1 MNRYKF
7 VGKISILYADPC
19 ICQVS
24 CQVVYDFTKRTCL
37 LKYDIPM
44 RVNQV
49 LRKYLFPIDDLSRC
63 QFVSDLLHMINVSLI
78 SSISLDI
85 SENVNSLASRITL
98 LVLISQNG
106 YAPSKTTR
114 EQLKFCFS
122 NFSEKIFFP
131 WWPFKVLMECVRFFF
146 LEKSMSSFSNMT
158 KEQIKSPHFSENI
171 HFPWGPLKLSILFRF
186 VKTTWRNEMWQK
198 TNSSSQNLSQN
209 IYFPWGPLRM
219 PVCTQFLKTTCRF
232 QM

>member
-1 MNRYKF
+1 MSSLVSSCVRFHKKNMPFEIWHPHESKSSSP
-7 VGKISILYADPC
+7 KISISYRWPFK
-19 ICQVS
+19 I
-24 CQVVYDFTKRTCL
+24 
-37 LKYDIPM
+37 
-44 RVNQV
+44 
-49 LRKYLFPIDDLSRC
+49 
-63 QFVSDLLHMINVSLI
+63 VSDLLHMINVSLI
-78 SSISLDI
+78 LSISLNI
-85 SENVNSLASRITL
+85 FENVNSLASRITL

-219 PVCTQFLKTTCRF
+219 PVFTQFLKTTTCRF
-232 QM
+232 QMWHKGNCFPRVCLHAGKFS